1 MTEENKN
8 EQNVTPISAEELA
21 KQQEVQAEEE
31 QEKVDVEEE
40 KSEKEEDA
48 DTASENDSPEKSEEG
63 EKENNE
69 ENGEVPPSNE
79 GNEGDGEGSSEVS
92 EDVEG
97 NAEKAEGEPV
107 EENNEEVEPAESIED
122 LKAQIEE
129 YKFNEEERA
138 GLQSLATQIQNAQAE
153 LDDFDA
159 KVDMALRD
167 ALVDNKIDLDKSL
180 DELGKENPAAYKVAI
195 DFIRQANQVKEQH
208 AAEVVQK
215 VRDVQNTL
223 IFKRAEREFAKYN
236 LTAEEAEVAADTF
249 IKIMHEVGIN
259 DLNEDLK
266 TKVSLSV
273 GQSRINKVAEAP
285 KVEEKVEEAPAE
297 VAEDTSKAEET
308 VEEKPTEEKPAKE
321 EATKDDKKKEEKPA
335 EEPEKKVVVDLDE
348 YMADPTTSAAGAKKS
363 DYTDTSILTEL
374 AKLRGKEQQAFYVEH
389 ATEINK
395 AMAEVRKNMR
405 IGN

>member
-1 MTEENKN
+1 MTEENNK

-21 KQQEVQAEEE
+21 KQEEVQAKEE
-31 QEKVDVEEE
+31 QEKVEADVVEEE
-40 KSEKEEDA
+40 PSKKEET
-48 DTASENDSPEKSEEG
+48 DTASENDSPEKSKEG
-63 EKENNE
+63 EKENDE
-69 ENGEVPPSNE
+69 ENGEVPPSDE
-79 GNEGDGEGSSEVS
+79 GNEGDGEGSEEVS

-97 NAEKAEGEPV
+97 DAEKVEDKPV
-107 EENNEEVEPAESIED
+107 EENKQEEEPTESIED

-138 GLQSLATQIQNAQAE
+138 GLQNLATQIQDAQAE

-180 DELGKENPAAYKVAI
+180 DELAKENPAAHKIAI

-208 AAEVVQK
+208 AAEVVQR

-285 KVEEKVEEAPAE
+285 KVEEVVEEAPAE
-297 VAEDTSKAEET
+297 AVEDASKVDEVA
-308 VEEKPTEEKPAKE
+308 EEKPAEEETTKE
-321 EATKDDKKKEEKPA
+321 EKKEEKPA

-363 DYTDTSILTEL
+363 DYADTSILSEL
-374 AKLRGKEQQAFYVEH
+374 AKLKGKEQQAFYVEH

-405 IGN
+405 IGS

>member
-1 MTEENKN
+1 MTEENNK

-21 KQQEVQAEEE
+21 KQQEEVQVEEE
-31 QEKVDVEEE
+31 QEKVEVDVVEEE
-40 KSEKEEDA
+40 PPKKEET
-48 DTASENDSPEKSEEG
+48 DTASENDSPEKFEEG
-63 EKENNE
+63 EKKNDEK
-69 ENGEVPPSNE
+69 NGEVPPSDE
-79 GNEGDGEGSSEVS
+79 GNEGDREGSEEVS
-92 EDVEG
+92 EDVGEDTK
-97 NAEKAEGEPV
+97 KAEGEPV
-107 EENNEEVEPAESIED
+107 EENNEEEPTENIED

-138 GLQSLATQIQNAQAE
+138 GLQNLAGQIQNAQAE

-180 DELGKENPAAYKVAI
+180 EELAKENPAAHKIAI
-195 DFIRQANQVKEQH
+195 SFIQQANQVKEQH
-208 AAEVVQK
+208 AVEVVQR

-259 DLNEDLK
+259 DLGEDLK

-273 GQSRINKVAEAP
+273 GQSRINKAAEAP
-285 KVEEKVEEAPAE
+285 KVEEKVEEAPTE
-297 VAEDTSKAEET
+297 VVEDTSKVDEV
-308 VEEKPTEEKPAKE
+308 VENKPTEEKEAAKE
-321 EATKDDKKKEEKPA
+321 EKKEEKPA

-363 DYTDTSILTEL
+363 DYTDTSILSEL

-395 AMAEVRKNMR
+395 AMAEVRKNMG
-405 IGN
+405 IGR

>member
-40 KSEKEEDA
+40 KSKKEEDT

-63 EKENNE
+63 EKGNDE
-69 ENGEVPPSNE
+69 ENGEVPPSDE

-97 NAEKAEGEPV
+97 DAEKAEGEPV
-107 EENNEEVEPAESIED
+107 EGNNEEVEPAESIED

-138 GLQSLATQIQNAQAE
+138 GLQNLSVQIQNAQVE

-180 DELGKENPAAYKVAI
+180 DELGKENPAAYKIAI

-297 VAEDTSKAEET
+297 VAEDTSKVDEV
-308 VEEKPTEEKPAKE
+308 VEDKPTEEK
-321 EATKDDKKKEEKPA
+321 EATKEDKKKEEKP

-363 DYTDTSILTEL
+363 DYADTSILTEL

-395 AMAEVRKNMR
+395 AMAEVRKNMG
-405 IGN
+405 IGR

>member
-1 MTEENKN
+1 MTEENNK

-21 KQQEVQAEEE
+21 KQQEEVQVEEE
-31 QEKVDVEEE
+31 QEKVEVDVVEEE
-40 KSEKEEDA
+40 PPKKEET

-63 EKENNE
+63 EKKNDEK
-69 ENGEVPPSNE
+69 NGEVPPSDE
-79 GNEGDGEGSSEVS
+79 GNEGDGEGSEEVS
-92 EDVEG
+92 GDVGEDT
-97 NAEKAEGEPV
+97 EKAESEPV
-107 EENNEEVEPAESIED
+107 EENNEEEPAENIED

-138 GLQSLATQIQNAQAE
+138 GLQNLAGQIQNAQAE

-180 DELGKENPAAYKVAI
+180 DELAKENPAAHKIAI
-195 DFIRQANQVKEQH
+195 SFIQQANQVKEQH
-208 AAEVVQK
+208 AAEVVQR

-259 DLNEDLK
+259 DLGEDLK

-297 VAEDTSKAEET
+297 AVEDTKTEE
-308 VEEKPTEEKPAKE
+308 VAEEKPAEEKTTKE
-321 EATKDDKKKEEKPA
+321 EKKEEKPA

-363 DYTDTSILTEL
+363 DYTDTSILSEL

-395 AMAEVRKNMR
+395 AMAEVRKNMG
-405 IGN
+405 IGR

>member
-1 MTEENKN
+1 MTEENNK

-21 KQQEVQAEEE
+21 KQEEVQAKEE
-31 QEKVDVEEE
+31 QEKVEADVVEEE
-40 KSEKEEDA
+40 PSKKEET
-48 DTASENDSPEKSEEG
+48 DTASENDSPEKSKEG
-63 EKENNE
+63 EKENDE
-69 ENGEVPPSNE
+69 ENGEVPPSDE
-79 GNEGDGEGSSEVS
+79 GNEGDGEGSEEVS

-97 NAEKAEGEPV
+97 DAKKVEDKPV
-107 EENNEEVEPAESIED
+107 EENKQEEEPTESIED

-138 GLQSLATQIQNAQAE
+138 GLQNLATQIQDAQAE

-180 DELGKENPAAYKVAI
+180 DELAKENPAAHKIAI

-208 AAEVVQK
+208 AAEVVQR

-285 KVEEKVEEAPAE
+285 KVEEVVEEAPAE
-297 VAEDTSKAEET
+297 AVEDASKVDEVA
-308 VEEKPTEEKPAKE
+308 EEKPAEEETTKE
-321 EATKDDKKKEEKPA
+321 EKKEEKPA

-363 DYTDTSILTEL
+363 DYADTSILSEL
-374 AKLRGKEQQAFYVEH
+374 AKLKGKEQQAFYVEH

-405 IGN
+405 IGS

>member
-1 MTEENKN
+1 MTEENNK

-21 KQQEVQAEEE
+21 KQQEEVQVEGE
-31 QEKVDVEEE
+31 QEKVEADVVEEE
-40 KSEKEEDA
+40 PPKKEET

-63 EKENNE
+63 EKKNDEK
-69 ENGEVPPSNE
+69 NGEVPPSDE
-79 GNEGDGEGSSEVS
+79 GNEGDGEGSEEVP
-92 EDVEG
+92 EDVGGDTE
-97 NAEKAEGEPV
+97 EAEGEPIIEEEKEEPEAVESV
-107 EENNEEVEPAESIED
+107 EE

-138 GLQSLATQIQNAQAE
+138 GLQNLAGQIQNAQAE

-180 DELGKENPAAYKVAI
+180 DELAKENPAAHKIAI
-195 DFIRQANQVKEQH
+195 SFIQQANQVKEQH
-208 AAEVVQK
+208 AAEVVQR

-236 LTAEEAEVAADTF
+236 LTPEEAEVAADTF

-273 GQSRINKVAEAP
+273 GQSRINKAAEAP
-285 KVEEKVEEAPAE
+285 KVKEVVKEAPTE
-297 VAEDTSKAEET
+297 VVEDTSKVDEV
-308 VEEKPTEEKPAKE
+308 VENKPTEEKEAAKE
-321 EATKDDKKKEEKPA
+321 EKKEEKPA
-335 EEPEKKVVVDLDE
+335 EEPKKKVVVDLDE

-363 DYTDTSILTEL
+363 DYADTSILSEL

-395 AMAEVRKNMR
+395 AMAEVRKNMG
-405 IGN
+405 IGR

>member
-1 MTEENKN
+1 MTEENNK
-8 EQNVTPISAEELA
+8 EQNVTPISADELA
-21 KQQEVQAEEE
+21 KQEEVQAEEE
-31 QEKVDVEEE
+31 QEKVEVDVVEEE
-40 KSEKEEDA
+40 PSKKEET
-48 DTASENDSPEKSEEG
+48 DTTSENDSPEKSEEG
-63 EKENNE
+63 EKENDE
-69 ENGEVPPSNE
+69 ENGEVPPSDE
-79 GNEGDGEGSSEVS
+79 GNEGDGEGSEEAP

-97 NAEKAEGEPV
+97 DTEKVEDKPV
-107 EENNEEVEPAESIED
+107 EENKQEEEPTESIED

-138 GLQSLATQIQNAQAE
+138 GLQNLATQIQDAQAE

-180 DELGKENPAAYKVAI
+180 DELAKENPAAHKIAI

-215 VRDVQNTL
+215 VRDVQNAL

-236 LTAEEAEVAADTF
+236 LTSEEAEVAADTF

-273 GQSRINKVAEAP
+273 GQSRINKAAEAP
-285 KVEEKVEEAPAE
+285 KVEEKVEVVEDTPKVDEVVEDKPAE
-297 VAEDTSKAEET
+297 
-308 VEEKPTEEKPAKE
+308 E
-321 EATKDDKKKEEKPA
+321 EATKEEKKEEKPA

-348 YMADPTTSAAGAKKS
+348 YMADPTTTSAGAKKS

-374 AKLRGKEQQAFYVEH
+374 SKLKGKEQQAFYVEH

-405 IGN
+405 IGS

>member
-1 MTEENKN
+1 MTEENK
-8 EQNVTPISAEELA
+8 EQNITPISAEELA
-21 KQQEVQAEEE
+21 KQEEVQAEEE
-31 QEKVDVEEE
+31 QEKVEVDATEEE
-40 KSEKEEDA
+40 PSKKEET

-63 EKENNE
+63 EKENGK
-69 ENGEVPPSNE
+69 ENGEVPPSDE
-79 GNEGDGEGSSEVS
+79 GNEGDGEGSEEVS

-97 NAEKAEGEPV
+97 DTEKVEDKPVV
-107 EENNEEVEPAESIED
+107 EEGKEEPEAVESVEE

-138 GLQSLATQIQNAQAE
+138 GLQNLAGQIQSAQAE

-180 DELGKENPAAYKVAI
+180 DELAKENPAAHKIAI
-195 DFIRQANQVKEQH
+195 SFIQQANQVKEQH
-208 AAEVVQK
+208 AAEVIQK

-285 KVEEKVEEAPAE
+285 KAEEVVEEAPVEA
-297 VAEDTSKAEET
+297 AEDTSKIEE
-308 VEEKPTEEKPAKE
+308 VVKNKPTEEKEAIKE
-321 EATKDDKKKEEKPA
+321 EKKEEKPA

-363 DYTDTSILTEL
+363 DYTDTSILSEL

-395 AMAEVRKNMR
+395 AMAEVRKNMG
-405 IGN
+405 IGR

>member
-1 MTEENKN
+1 MTEENNK
-8 EQNVTPISAEELA
+8 EQNVTPISADELA
-21 KQQEVQAEEE
+21 KQEEVQAEEE
-31 QEKVDVEEE
+31 QEKVEVDVVEEE
-40 KSEKEEDA
+40 PSKKEET
-48 DTASENDSPEKSEEG
+48 DTTSENDSPEKSEEG
-63 EKENNE
+63 EKENDKK
-69 ENGEVPPSNE
+69 NGEVPPSDE
-79 GNEGDGEGSSEVS
+79 GNEGDGEGSEEVP

-97 NAEKAEGEPV
+97 DTEKVEDKPV
-107 EENNEEVEPAESIED
+107 EENKQEEEPTESIED

-138 GLQSLATQIQNAQAE
+138 GLQNLATQIQNAQAE

-180 DELGKENPAAYKVAI
+180 DELGKENPAAYKIAI

-208 AAEVVQK
+208 AVEVTQK

-285 KVEEKVEEAPAE
+285 KVEEVVEEAPVEA
-297 VAEDTSKAEET
+297 VEDTSKTDEVAEEKPAEEET
-308 VEEKPTEEKPAKE
+308 TKEEKKEEKPTEEPK
-321 EATKDDKKKEEKPA
+321 
-335 EEPEKKVVVDLDE
+335 KKVVVDLDE

-363 DYTDTSILTEL
+363 DYTDTSILSEL

-395 AMAEVRKNMR
+395 AMAEVRKNMG
-405 IGN
+405 IGR